1 MGFAVFHAVLVLPV
15 NVLVVIPSLL
25 LWWSGRW
32 RLSRPN
38 EVTLWLGLALL
49 ALGLTLMTIT
59 IRQFA
64 REGKGTL
71 APWDPTQRLVV
82 NGVYRHVRNPM
93 ITGVLCNLA
102 GEALLLRAPAIGAW
116 FALFLL
122 VNAVYLPCF
131 EEPGLEKRFGEDYR
145 RYRAAV
151 PRWIPRL
158 RPWQGETPQRGG
170 GQRTSN
176 VNQFRENPGVLW
188 WICEHT
194 LSGSY
199 RRNFPRYLAK
209 V

>member
-158 RPWQGETPQRGG
+158 RPWQG
-170 GQRTSN
+170 
-176 VNQFRENPGVLW
+176 
-188 WICEHT
+188 
-194 LSGSY
+194 
-199 RRNFPRYLAK
+199 
-209 V
+209 

>member
-1 MGFAVFHAVLVLPV
+1 MGFAVFRAVLALPV
-15 NVLVVIPSLL
+15 NVLGVIPALL

-32 RLSRPN
+32 RLSRPD
-38 EVTLWLGLALL
+38 EPTLWLGLGLL

-102 GEALLLRAPAIGAW
+102 GEALLLRAPAIAAW

-122 VNAVYLPCF
+122 VNAIYLPFF
-131 EEPGLEKRFGEDYR
+131 EEPGLVKRFGDDYR

-158 RPWQGETPQRGG
+158 RPWRG
-170 GQRTSN
+170 
-176 VNQFRENPGVLW
+176 
-188 WICEHT
+188 
-194 LSGSY
+194 
-199 RRNFPRYLAK
+199 
-209 V
+209 

>member
-1 MGFAVFHAVLVLPV
+1 MGFAVFRAVLALPV
-15 NVLVVIPSLL
+15 NVLGVIPALL

-32 RLSRPN
+32 RLSRPD
-38 EVTLWLGLALL
+38 ELTLWLGLGLL

-102 GEALLLRAPAIGAW
+102 GEALLLRAPAIAAW

-122 VNAVYLPCF
+122 VNAIYLPFF
-131 EEPGLEKRFGEDYR
+131 EELGLAKRFGEDYR

-158 RPWQGETPQRGG
+158 RPWQG
-170 GQRTSN
+170 
-176 VNQFRENPGVLW
+176 
-188 WICEHT
+188 
-194 LSGSY
+194 
-199 RRNFPRYLAK
+199 
-209 V
+209 